1 MINILPPQLQYPI
14 LQSNDITFGYS
25 KDHILF
31 RDVNFGIDLQSR
43 IGILGPNG
51 IGKSTLVKVGEDCVI
66 DPSYYWEI

>member
-1 MINILPPQLQYPI
+1 MQPPQLQYPI
-14 LQSNDITFGYS
+14 LQSNDITFGYT

-51 IGKSTLVKVGEDCVI
+51 IGKSTLVRVGEI
-66 DPSYYWEI
+66 PEMNHSYYWVI